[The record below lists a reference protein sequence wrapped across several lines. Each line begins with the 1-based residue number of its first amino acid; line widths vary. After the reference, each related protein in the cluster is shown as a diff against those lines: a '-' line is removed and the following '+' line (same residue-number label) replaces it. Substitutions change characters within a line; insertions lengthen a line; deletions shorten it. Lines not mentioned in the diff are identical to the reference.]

1 MAGDDYK
8 PPSTDLITLSRHVL
22 NEGFKLQRQHQAS
35 GELTLLLNSLQTT
48 CKFIESMVR
57 KARLVNLIGAA
68 GNQNIQGED
77 QKKLDV
83 LSLSL
88 IHI

>member
-35 GELTLLLNSLQTT
+35 GELTPVSYTHLTLPT
-48 CKFIESMVR
+48 
-57 KARLVNLIGAA
+57 KA
-68 GNQNIQGED
+68 
-77 QKKLDV
+77 
-83 LSLSL
+83 
-88 IHI
+88 